1 MIYQLPPPQPKAEP
15 QEQYSFLKAWG
26 YQGSDEGQFNYPSG
40 VAVDSSAKVYV
51 ADLNNSRTQKFTND
65 GDFITI
71 WGSLGNSES
80 QFNIPSGVA
89 VDSSGN
95 VYVVDGNNNQIQVFK
110 QVPTDNNNHLQ
121 TLLTNFI
128 RLVWTNQQ
136 YYDI

>member
-51 ADLNNSRTQKFTND
+51 ADLNNSHTQKFTND
-65 GDFITI
+65 VDFITI

-80 QFNIPSGVA
+80 HVI
-89 VDSSGN
+89 
-95 VYVVDGNNNQIQVFK
+95 VYFLSFKGSLSYNNLWNE
-110 QVPTDNNNHLQ
+110 
-121 TLLTNFI
+121 
-128 RLVWTNQQ
+128 
-136 YYDI
+136 

>member
-1 MIYQLPPPQPKAEP
+1 MIYQFHPPQPKAEP

-51 ADLNNSRTQKFTND
+51 ADLNNSRTQKFTNE

-80 QFNIPSGVA
+80 QFNIPSGIA

-110 QVPTDNNNHLQ
+110 QVPTASNNHLP
-121 TLLTNFI
+121 NAI
-128 RLVWTNQQ
+128 
-136 YYDI
+136 D

>member
-26 YQGSDEGQFNYPSG
+26 YQGSDEDQFNYPSG

-80 QFNIPSGVA
+80 QFNIPTGVA